1 MLQSEQECDEPIEVG
16 LLLLRVEHVEAK
28 RDRGQD
34 DQGERGPVGVDSL
47 HEDEQ
52 RVDGQQG
59 GLLHAPWPPT
69 SHLAE
74 GYMGRWG
81 GWVAGRRSWVP
92 IPAG

>member
-1 MLQSEQECDEPIEVG
+1 MLLQSEQECDEPIEVG

-59 GLLHAPWPPT
+59 GLLHAP
-69 SHLAE
+69 LA
-74 GYMGRWG
+74 
-81 GWVAGRRSWVP
+81 AD
-92 IPAG
+92 